1 MYLVVEPSEEKLP
14 QIEETDVD
22 IAAEKYRELVQ
33 KEAKYTTALTYLRMS
48 FSTNSSESAS
58 FVL

>member
-22 IAAEKYRELVQ
+22 IAADKYRELVQ
-33 KEAKYTTALTYLRMS
+33 KEAKYTALAYL
-48 FSTNSSESAS
+48 
-58 FVL
+58 